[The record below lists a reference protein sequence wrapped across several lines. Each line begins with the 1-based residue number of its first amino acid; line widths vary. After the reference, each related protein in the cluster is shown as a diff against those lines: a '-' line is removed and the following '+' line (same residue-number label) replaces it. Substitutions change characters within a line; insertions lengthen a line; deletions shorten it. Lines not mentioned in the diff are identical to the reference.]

1 MNQMNYFYGNF
12 RRVACKVA
20 SKDASK
26 VACNACNASNE
37 ERISREARGTKN
49 YCF

>member
-1 MNQMNYFYGNF
+1 MNQMNYFYRKI

-20 SKDASK
+20 SK
-26 VACNACNASNE
+26 VACNAFNE

-49 YCF
+49 YYF